1 MIFSRVLPFFALAL
15 SFSILSVA
23 KPVAETSVL
32 ERTDGD
38 VGTADVAAVLTRLKA
53 STDSTLSQMNTLMDS
68 NHANS
73 ANIVPLMHDLTKSFT
88 TAGDSL
94 KALKGKVSAR
104 QLGPTDSEIAA
115 LLADIIA
122 ALVTTLGRLFV
133 RAIIFLPTLMTLIVS
148 LDLVLHDLL
157 VAVEALV
164 GGVLGLV
171 TGLLVEVGGSVVSVG
186 LSLVAVVLGLGL

>member
-164 GGVLGLV
+164 GGVLALV
-171 TGLLVEVGGSVVSVG
+171 TGM
-186 LSLVAVVLGLGL
+186 